1 VTGRRTSATLA
12 AAALALGLGL
22 VPVPARAA
30 SAPPVC
36 AEATDALHLIGAVGP
51 DVAAG
56 TVAVL
61 GQTTTL
67 ALPELDLVVA
77 PFPEPTRAMWWR
89 SLAWFVALYLP
100 TAQALPAAGS
110 GDPVGDLTAALA
122 RHPDPGS
129 DTPEHLALAR
139 STGWDEGTNFLRER
153 SLNCLYALTGD
164 DRLLPALHESV
175 LVNKDPVRYYGGPA
189 HRTHNHGLQANLTL
203 IDTATLLGDAALRA
217 FALTRL
223 ARDASGAFSPG
234 GFTDEQSSAYHD
246 LNVRYWTAAAAMMAG
261 APQVAAATTSLI
273 RARLAAA
280 RVMSAALVDPTGHGA
295 NIGDSRAT
303 TGARPKAQRTLLLR
317 DDIGGIATGRWSWA
331 DARTSWWTVR
341 YGRAATMHGHQDHGS
356 VTWSTL
362 GVPVLVDPGFGSY
375 DPTDPFMPWDRG
387 ATAHNV
393 AVPTSDPPVRRVS
406 SLSSLARSGRVDRFV
421 VQNKSWTRP
430 VTVTGVVDDSRRSL
444 TLTSRVAARFTTHLH
459 LAPGWRLWSHRG
471 LTWTFVTATRVLRIT
486 PSTTPSAQ
494 RVLRGSTSPIGG
506 WVFTA
511 FRTRVAAPELLL
523 SSRTGSQ
530 SVTLVVTAR

>member
-1 VTGRRTSATLA
+1 
-12 AAALALGLGL
+12 
-22 VPVPARAA
+22 
-30 SAPPVC
+30 
-36 AEATDALHLIGAVGP
+36 
-51 DVAAG
+51 
-56 TVAVL
+56 
-61 GQTTTL
+61 
-67 ALPELDLVVA
+67 
-77 PFPEPTRAMWWR
+77 M
-89 SLAWFVALYLP
+89 
-100 TAQALPAAGS
+100 
-110 GDPVGDLTAALA
+110 
-122 RHPDPGS
+122 
-129 DTPEHLALAR
+129 TP
-139 STGWDEGTNFLRER
+139 
-153 SLNCLYALTGD
+153 
-164 DRLLPALHESV
+164 
-175 LVNKDPVRYYGGPA
+175 
-189 HRTHNHGLQANLTL
+189 
-203 IDTATLLGDAALRA
+203 LGDALRLVVILDPEAAGGRDLAAL
-217 FALTRL
+217 
-223 ARDASGAFSPG
+223 G
-234 GFTDEQSSAYHD
+234 
-246 LNVRYWTAAAAMMAG
+246 AAAVAGGATMLQVRAKRAG
-261 APQVAAATTSLI
+261 AREL
-273 RARLAAA
+273 
-280 RVMSAALVDPTGHGA
+280 AALV
-295 NIGDSRAT
+295 RAVC
-303 TGARPKAQRTLLLR
+303 ARA
-317 DDIGGIATGRWSWA
+317 G
-331 DARTSWWTVR
+331 
-341 YGRAATMHGHQDHGS
+341 
-356 VTWSTL
+356 

-486 PSTTPSAQ
+486 PTTTPSAQ